1 MDTMARYLHT
11 ARQEQEKRTQW
22 KEVPGDTVREGL
34 HQGLAFVSF

>member
-1 MDTMARYLHT
+1 MDTMERYSHT
-11 ARQEQEKRTQW
+11 ARRGQEKRTQW